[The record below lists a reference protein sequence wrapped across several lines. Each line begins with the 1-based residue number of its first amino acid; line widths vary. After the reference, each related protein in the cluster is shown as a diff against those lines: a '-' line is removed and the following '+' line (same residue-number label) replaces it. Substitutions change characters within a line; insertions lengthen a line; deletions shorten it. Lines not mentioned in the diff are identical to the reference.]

1 MNNKYLGKVIN
12 HIIKGTEIKKEIDR
26 DTLIKVP
33 YLPGNSSGNVDSGF
47 YLSSHI
53 FHGASSYFS
62 FLDYGREIYGLTEDE
77 SKTLWWKYI
86 KILRDKIRYK
96 SLN

>member
-1 MNNKYLGKVIN
+1 MENKYLGKVIN

-53 FHGASSYFS
+53 FYSSNSYFS
-62 FLDYGREIYGLTEDE
+62 FVDFAKGIYGLTEYE
-77 SKTLWWKYI
+77 IEYVWNEYI
-86 KILRDKIRYK
+86 EILKDKIRYK